1 LVFLSDL
8 LIQTP
13 AVRTKLSL
21 GRLAY
26 KEEPG
31 KVRVFAMVD
40 CVTQWLL
47 NPLHKAL
54 FKVLRGIAEDGTFN
68 QEAAVAQVQKKLLGR
83 KSQYVASLDLSAATD
98 RLPLFLQ
105 VQLLN
110 KWVPML
116 GTH

>member
-1 LVFLSDL
+1 
-8 LIQTP
+8 
-13 AVRTKLSL
+13 
-21 GRLAY
+21 
-26 KEEPG
+26 
-31 KVRVFAMVD
+31 MVD

>member
-1 LVFLSDL
+1 
-8 LIQTP
+8 
-13 AVRTKLSL
+13 L

-68 QEAAVAQVQKKLLGR
+68 QEAAVALVQKKLLER